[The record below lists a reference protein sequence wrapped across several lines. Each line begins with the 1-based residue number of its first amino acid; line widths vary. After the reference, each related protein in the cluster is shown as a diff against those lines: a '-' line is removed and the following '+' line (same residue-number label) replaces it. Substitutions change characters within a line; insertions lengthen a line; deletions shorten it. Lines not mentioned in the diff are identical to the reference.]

1 MEGWNLGSGEEFG
14 YSKPMV
20 WFGMFLK
27 VCAVLALQCSA
38 SCGEGVMERMVQC
51 LADGQGESQGCSQD
65 DKPKARKVCRN
76 PSCEF

>member
-1 MEGWNLGSGEEFG
+1 
-14 YSKPMV
+14 MV

-27 VCAVLALQCSA
+27 VCAVLTLQCSA

-51 LADGQGESQGCSQD
+51 LADGQGEGQECSQD
-65 DKPKARKVCRN
+65 NKPEARKGCRN